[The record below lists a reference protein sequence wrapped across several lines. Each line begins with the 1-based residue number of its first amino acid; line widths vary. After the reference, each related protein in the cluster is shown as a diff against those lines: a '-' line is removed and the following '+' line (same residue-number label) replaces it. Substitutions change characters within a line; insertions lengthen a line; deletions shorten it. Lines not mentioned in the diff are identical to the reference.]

1 MIVKNESDNVE
12 YEVVY
17 EVVEVTDSDE
27 ETSSKNGSD
36 EEVEYEYIT
45 EEVEESNDSKEAE
58 TTTEDGVKI
67 VVSPTKSGE
76 KDSPVPILMRQP
88 SAVRK
93 SVSFSSVHS
102 ILTEDDQV
110 IFVDRYLQ
118 LVVKSFLFLL
128 NIHCSISI
136 PYVLVIISI
145 VYV

>member
-76 KDSPVPILMRQP
+76 KD
-88 SAVRK
+88 
-93 SVSFSSVHS
+93 
-102 ILTEDDQV
+102 
-110 IFVDRYLQ
+110 LQ
-118 LVVKSFLFLL
+118 FRF
-128 NIHCSISI
+128 
-136 PYVLVIISI
+136 
-145 VYV
+145 

>member
-1 MIVKNESDNVE
+1 MKNKSDNVE

-17 EVVEVTDSDE
+17 EVVEVTDSDD

-45 EEVEESNDSKEAE
+45 EEVEESNESDEAE
-58 TTTEDGVKI
+58 TATEDRVKI
-67 VVSPTKSGE
+67 VVSQTKSE
-76 KDSPVPILMRQP
+76 KEDSPVPILMRQP

-110 IFVDRYLQ
+110 IFVD
-118 LVVKSFLFLL
+118 SEDDIFG
-128 NIHCSISI
+128 
-136 PYVLVIISI
+136 
-145 VYV
+145 

>member
-1 MIVKNESDNVE
+1 MSRSPSGLLFFLVYQLIVKNESDNVE

-110 IFVDRYLQ
+110 IFVESEDDIFSQ
-118 LVVKSFLFLL
+118 LL
-128 NIHCSISI
+128 NPFCFF
-136 PYVLVIISI
+136 
-145 VYV
+145 